1 MGTHGLLRVI
11 ILGILFFGV
20 SHAGTWT
27 AIAADALSPRQETPD
42 SASADPFADLIKEQ
56 PVQVI
61 KTGPSCEFVKVQLPP
76 GVTLDD
82 IPGFAAP

>member
-1 MGTHGLLRVI
+1 MKRGVLCVAVLAAFSFGLMQNVLSAADKVVPQNDTPVS
-11 ILGILFFGV
+11 GGGV
-20 SHAGTWT
+20 S
-27 AIAADALSPRQETPD
+27 
-42 SASADPFADLIKEQ
+42 DPFAELLREQ

-82 IPGFAAP
+82 IPGLGAP